1 MNCNHCGTALP
12 EGAAVCTVCGTAVPA
27 ATVSPAELPAK
38 ERVGL
43 GILGA
48 LIGALIGGAS
58 IVLLSQLGYVASI
71 SGVIMAFCTVK
82 GYKLLA
88 GRISKTGIIL
98 CAILMIVT
106 PFLADAIDWCLVI
119 MEAYSEYGITM
130 LDAFVIFPECL
141 MDGSIEIPDYLGN
154 LGMLYLFVVIG
165 AVGTFI
171 KEIKK

>member
-1 MNCNHCGTALP
+1 MNCDHCGTPLP
-12 EGAAVCTVCGTAVPA
+12 DDSSVCPVCGTAAQIA
-27 ATVSPAELPAK
+27 AIKSAPPSER